1 MQWQQLRERK
11 GSQDRY
17 RSADAS
23 ACTCVCACAYACA
36 SGIRHFAREVMA
48 MAAWLWCE
56 GIKKALKP
64 LLGLGL
70 VASLS
75 LSVSAVLV
83 PSVAQADAPNLAN
96 VTIGGRSN
104 PDVERILPD
113 FTMNY
118 DRNTQVVSLQR
129 KDGSGRAF
137 VQIMPAAS
145 HLSTTKA
152 YAQNVMDSYAGW
164 GLTARIERRGF
175 SFQYVDNAPC
185 AGLLTYFDGTS
196 YLLFGS
202 CGLISQEE
210 LTKAFSLAKLQLG
223 LDNITYRS
231 SQPSAYY

>member
-1 MQWQQLRERK
+1 MQWQQLKERK
-11 GSQDRY
+11 YSLKIASGF
-17 RSADAS
+17 DAN
-23 ACTCVCACAYACA
+23 AYAWRT
-36 SGIRHFAREVMA
+36 RHFARDVISRVA
-48 MAAWLWCE
+48 T
-56 GIKKALKP
+56 
-64 LLGLGL
+64 LLSVG
-70 VASLS
+70 VKIATKIILS
-75 LSVSAVLV
+75 LDLVFSLCLSAMLI
-83 PSVAQADAPNLAN
+83 PNTAQANASNTAN
-96 VTIGGRSN
+96 VTIGWRSN
-104 PDVERILPD
+104 YDVERILPN

-129 KDGSGRAF
+129 KDGCGRAF

-152 YAQNVMDSYAGW
+152 YAQNVMDTYAGW

-196 YLLFGS
+196 YLLFGA

-223 LDNITYRS
+223 LDNIIYRS
-231 SQPSAYY
+231 SLPSVYY

>member
-1 MQWQQLRERK
+1 
-11 GSQDRY
+11 
-17 RSADAS
+17 
-23 ACTCVCACAYACA
+23 
-36 SGIRHFAREVMA
+36 
-48 MAAWLWCE
+48 MAAYTVYGLVAK
-56 GIKKALKP
+56 GIKRKMWWQLLKERGEG
-64 LLGLGL
+64 LGVKVKRATGTLGLGL
-70 VASLS
+70 LLVGSMGM
-75 LSVSAVLV
+75 SVMLWS
-83 PSVAQADAPNLAN
+83 SEAQAEAPNMAN

-104 PDVERILPD
+104 PDVERLLPD

-118 DRNTQVVSLQR
+118 DRNKHVVSLQR

-152 YAQNVMDSYAGW
+152 YAQNVMDSYSGW

-185 AGLLTYFDGTS
+185 SGLLTYFDGTS
-196 YLLFGS
+196 YLLFGA

-210 LTKAFSLAKLQLG
+210 LTKAFSFAKLQLG